1 VNIDS
6 KDSSMLNN
14 YKTRRWEGK
23 SVCVLAAT
31 LFMFG
36 DWAVLCVQ
44 ALMSLCHKSGL
55 LACMLNDAVRWYV
68 LRRID
73 TLYFISI

>member
-1 VNIDS
+1 MNIDS

-23 SVCVLAAT
+23 YVCVLAAT

-44 ALMSLCHKSGL
+44 ALIHCTSSAFDTCLITSG
-55 LACMLNDAVRWYV
+55 V
-68 LRRID
+68 
-73 TLYFISI
+73 

>member
-1 VNIDS
+1 MNIDS

-44 ALMSLCHKSGL
+44 GL
-55 LACMLNDAVRWYV
+55 YVISQAC
-68 LRRID
+68 
-73 TLYFISI
+73 